1 MHTEPDAGA
10 HPGAK
15 EIVRHIEQLP
25 APPAVAGRILAL
37 IASQDADFDD
47 VARLIE
53 TDPSL
58 TLKVLRMANSLAY
71 GYRGRIENLDQAV
84 RTLGFETLRNAL
96 LSVLIRDSLFGGD
109 IRGGD
114 PLLTHLWK
122 HSLACAVAA
131 QMLAEA
137 AMPEARGAA
146 FTAGLVHDCGQMV
159 LLAAQPER
167 YEPLVERCRAGEGPL
182 LALEAPGP
190 EHTLVGKWLLVRWD
204 MPRTLVDVAWLHH
217 QSPEA
222 LAGLGPD
229 GRLPALVSLAD
240 LLAHEVM
247 CDAPGDPETDLAA
260 LAALVGIPVPA
271 LGQVKARI
279 GEAYAQRAAAFDLD
293 GDAAEFYFEALQRA
307 NTRLGAINAD
317 LDDQRRRLR
326 RANRVLAAVTAA
338 GRDMA
343 RAQSPRAVLDTLA
356 AVFPARLGA
365 PRGFAYRVDSG
376 AGFLE
381 GLAWADGAVQPFRCG
396 LGKDLAPAL
405 AAGPDAPP
413 QELRGLLAGYL
424 TRIPGEAPD
433 EASRLLA
440 VPPWLTLPL
449 LADGGFLGEIGF
461 MPGDARSMRL
471 PAEERAGFAQLA
483 DLASAALNRLELHE
497 RLEERAERL
506 SSALGRLRRMNHKL
520 LQAERLAA
528 VGQLAAGAAH
538 EINNPLAIIYARAQ
552 LLELRACDE
561 KTRADFRQMMAQI
574 ERITTILTSLMDFA
588 RPAPPRMDPVD
599 LNEVARR
606 AVALVSSSLGREELD
621 LACELHEDL
630 PAVTGDSAQLEQV
643 VLNLLINA
651 EHAVADRPRPRERGH
666 IAVAS
671 GVQGQNAFLTIADNG
686 VGIPAENLN
695 KIFDPF
701 FTTKEQ
707 GRGTGLGL
715 STSYGIMQA
724 HGGEIRFHSVPGK
737 GTQVTVLLPLS
748 CPAPRH
754 APAGPAAR
762 PERDTVLVVDDER
775 HIRDILRESLEA
787 RGYAVRT
794 AEDGEQALVLLER
807 ERFSLL
813 LVDVRMPLRGGL
825 SLLER
830 ARERIGSTPVIV
842 LTGMAG
848 PEEIDKALHLGVFRC
863 VRKPFQ
869 IDALL
874 DDIAAALGRDP
885 GADAP

>member
-10 HPGAK
+10 QPEAR

-25 APPAVAGRILAL
+25 APPAVAGKVLSMVAG
-37 IASQDADFDD
+37 QDADFNDA
-47 VARLIE
+47 ARLIE
-53 TDPSL
+53 TDASL
-58 TLKVLRMANSLAY
+58 ALKVLRMANTLAY
-71 GYRGRIENLDQAV
+71 GYRGKVESLDQAV

-96 LSVLIRDSLFGGD
+96 LSVLIRDSLFAGHA
-109 IRGGD
+109 RGGD

-122 HSLACAVAA
+122 HSLTCAVTA
-131 QMLAEA
+131 QMLAET
-137 AMPEARGAA
+137 AMPEAKGAA

-159 LLAAQPER
+159 LLAARPAH
-167 YEPLVERCRAGEGPL
+167 YEPLVRRCRAGEAPL

-190 EHTLVGKWLLVRWD
+190 EHTLVGKWLLVQWD
-204 MPRTLVDVAWLHH
+204 MPRALVDVAWLHH

-222 LAGLGPD
+222 LAGLGRE
-229 GRLPALVSLAD
+229 GRLPALVGLAD

-247 CDAPGDPETDLAA
+247 CDAPVAAGADPEALAGLLGIPGAA
-260 LAALVGIPVPA
+260 LE
-271 LGQVKARI
+271 QVKARI

-293 GDAAEFYFEALQRA
+293 GDAAGFYFEALQRA
-307 NTRLGAINAD
+307 NARLAGINAD

-326 RANRVLAAVTAA
+326 RANRVLTAVTAA
-338 GRDMA
+338 GQEMA
-343 RAQSPRAVLDTLA
+343 RAQAPGAVLDTLA
-356 AVFPARLGA
+356 RVFPARLGA
-365 PRGFAYRVDSG
+365 PRGFAYHVDSG
-376 AGFLE
+376 AGTLN
-381 GLAWADGAVQPFRCG
+381 GLAWDEGAARPFRCG
-396 LGKDLAPAL
+396 LDKNLAPVFGH
-405 AAGPDAPP
+405 GPDAPP
-413 QELRGLLAGYL
+413 QELRPVLTGYL
-424 TRIPGEAPD
+424 TRIPAEMPD
-433 EASRLLA
+433 EASHMLCA
-440 VPPWLTLPL
+440 PPWLILPL
-449 LADGGFLGEIGF
+449 LAEGGFLGEVAF
-461 MPGDARSMRL
+461 APGDARSVRL
-471 PAEERAGFAQLA
+471 PAEERAGFIQLA

-552 LLELRACDE
+552 LLELRAPDE

-574 ERITTILTSLMDFA
+574 ERITTILTNLMDFA
-588 RPAPPRMDPVD
+588 RPAPPHMEPLA
-599 LNEVARR
+599 LNGVAER
-606 AVALVSSSLGREELD
+606 AMALVAGGLGKQEIDLVTEL
-621 LACELHEDL
+621 APDL
-630 PAVTGDSAQLEQV
+630 PPVTADGGQLEQV
-643 VLNLLINA
+643 ALNLLINA
-651 EHAVADRPRPRERGH
+651 EHAVADRAQPRERGR
-666 IAVAS
+666 ITVAT
-671 GVQGQNAFLTIADNG
+671 GVQGAHAFLTISDNG
-686 VGIPAENLN
+686 VGIPVENLD

-715 STSYGIMQA
+715 STSYGIVQA
-724 HGGEIRFHSVPGK
+724 HGGDIRFRSVPGS

-748 CPAPRH
+748 CPAPQ
-754 APAGPAAR
+754 AARAAAQGR
-762 PERDTVLVVDDER
+762 PERDTILVVDDER

-794 AEDGEQALVLLER
+794 AEDGEQGLVLLER

-813 LVDVRMPLRGGL
+813 LVDIRMPLRDGL

-830 ARERIGSTPVIV
+830 ARERIGATPVIV

-848 PEEIDKALHLGVFRC
+848 PEEIDKALRLGVFRC

-885 GADAP
+885 GGEAS